1 MHKNRVFFS
10 ISNTFDLRFTIY
22 DLRFTRWNADMRNSG
37 NLLCSSIERS
47 DFLILPYMAY
57 MVINLRGTI
66 YDIRSGTQIDEILM
80 NLIS

>member
-1 MHKNRVFFS
+1 
-10 ISNTFDLRFTIY
+10 
-22 DLRFTRWNADMRNSG
+22 MRNSG